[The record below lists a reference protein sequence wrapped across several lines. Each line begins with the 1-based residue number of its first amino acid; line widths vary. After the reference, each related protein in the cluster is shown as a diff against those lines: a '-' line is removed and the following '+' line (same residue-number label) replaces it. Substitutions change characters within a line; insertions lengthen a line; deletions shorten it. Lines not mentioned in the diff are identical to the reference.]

1 MPCRMDVPEFGP
13 IRTPNRPN
21 LKKFIALG
29 DKATYS
35 ADVVREYLLT
45 GTGLEPLED
54 HVGES
59 FDFTHAL
66 SKLEADL
73 TRDSNLQLMP
83 DDTKIIQATQKA
95 VREYRTADKLY
106 IKIAAGGDLTD
117 HQRTQV
123 QKKQVSHREE
133 DLRRLM
139 KTFGVMGDRAKL
151 QVVIVADPNLP
162 LDPQLGFSPDD
173 Y

>member
-1 MPCRMDVPEFGP
+1 
-13 IRTPNRPN
+13 
-21 LKKFIALG
+21 
-29 DKATYS
+29 
-35 ADVVREYLLT
+35 
-45 GTGLEPLED
+45 
-54 HVGES
+54 
-59 FDFTHAL
+59 
-66 SKLEADL
+66 
-73 TRDSNLQLMP
+73 MP